1 MSAQSENGFLKF
13 IKSLRPF
20 EWAIIVVILFFL
32 GIFVWG
38 FSQPKVTPESKPVN
52 IETKVRLYEFWGQGC
67 PHCAAAAPFL
77 QKIDNEIKELEVIK
91 YETYY
96 NTTNQEKNKKVAEAL
111 GEEFGGVPVFIVG
124 DQAFQGYDDENG
136 IGKEILDK
144 VNYCIQ
150 NSCPD
155 KAGEVLGFQKLA
167 NTKNEEA
174 KKEEKFA
181 TIPIKEAKKLIEE
194 NKDNSNFIILDV
206 RTQAEFAEKKID
218 EKAVNIDL
226 ESPKFTVEI
235 NKLDK
240 TKTYLVYCR
249 TGRRSSEASKI
260 MSENGFTQIK
270 NMDGGT
276 VEWFNTTKT
285 D

>member
-1 MSAQSENGFLKF
+1 MSSKNENSFLKF
-13 IKSLRPF
+13 VKSLRPF
-20 EWAIIVVILFFL
+20 EWAIIVVIVFFL
-32 GIFVWG
+32 GVFIWG
-38 FSQPKVTPESKPVN
+38 FSQPKVTPEIKAINP
-52 IETKVRLYEFWGQGC
+52 ETKVRLYEFWGQGC
-67 PHCAAAAPFL
+67 PHCAVAAPFL
-77 QKIDNEIKELEVIK
+77 EKIDNEIKELEVIK

-96 NTTNQEKNKKVAEAL
+96 NTDNQEKNKKVAEAL
-111 GEEFGGVPVFIVG
+111 GKEAGGVPFIVVG
-124 DQAFQGYDDENG
+124 DQVFQGYDDENG
-136 IGKEILDK
+136 IGKEIKERVD
-144 VNYCIQ
+144 YCIQ

-181 TIPIKEAKKLIEE
+181 TISTKEAKKLIEE
-194 NKDNSNFIILDV
+194 NKDNSNFVILDV
-206 RTQAEFAEKKID
+206 RTLAEFNENKID
-218 EKAVNIDL
+218 EKAINIDV
-226 ESPKFTVEI
+226 ENPDFVSEI

-240 TKTYLVYCR
+240 TKNYLVYCR
-249 TGRRSSEASKI
+249 TGRRSADASKI